1 MSSPSQLAWQ
11 KFRRHLPAM
20 LGLGYVLLCLVIA
33 IAGYLITPDATR
45 HANEQILPLAKKA
58 PGTTAWILNVP
69 LEKEIEESA
78 WWFWTGRETRAIP
91 IALQDT
97 GSLVLTETSVRFVQY
112 TGRQDSLTWE
122 IFGQRTGKTAFVQAH
137 VKQRT
142 YRLGTDTFGR
152 DLLSRIL
159 LGTRVSLT
167 IGILAVTISLSLGL
181 LIGGL
186 AGFLGDDRWMI
197 GKVKV
202 PVDSAIMWLISVLW
216 SLPTLLLAL
225 AITFVFDKGFWQLLL
240 AIGLSIWVEVARLV
254 RGQIK
259 EVREQLFTEA
269 GKAIGYSDWHILFR
283 HVFPNILS
291 PVIVIAVAN
300 FGAAVLIESGLS
312 FLGIGVEVPVPT
324 WGQMIYEGYTYIV
337 FDYGQWLAFYP
348 GLALILLIVSINL
361 IGIGLRDA
369 LDVKL

>member
-1 MSSPSQLAWQ
+1 
-11 KFRRHLPAM
+11 M
-20 LGLGYVLLCLVIA
+20 LGLGYVSICLLVSLL
-33 IAGYLITPDATR
+33 GYAITPDATR
-45 HANEQILPLAKKA
+45 NANEQILSLAKKA
-58 PGTTAWILNVP
+58 PGTKVWILKTPLERARVDSHLWFWLGREATYVPVALRDTSSLQLTKTSVQFVQLTGQIDSLSLTLFEGVENKQAWI
-69 LEKEIEESA
+69 A
-78 WWFWTGRETRAIP
+78 
-91 IALQDT
+91 
-97 GSLVLTETSVRFVQY
+97 
-112 TGRQDSLTWE
+112 
-122 IFGQRTGKTAFVQAH
+122 AH
-137 VKQRT
+137 CEHRT
-142 YRLGTDTFGR
+142 YWLGTDTFGR

-159 LGTRVSLT
+159 LGTRVSLA
-167 IGILAVTISLSLGL
+167 IGILAVAISLSLGL
-181 LIGGL
+181 IVGGL
-186 AGFLGDDRWMI
+186 AGFLGDDRL
-197 GKVKV
+197 KVGGIKV
-202 PVDSAIMWLISVLW
+202 PVDSGVMWFISVLW

-269 GKAIGYSDWHILFR
+269 GKALGYADIHILFR
-283 HVFPNILS
+283 HVFPNIIS